1 MWTTARARMAARAR
15 GRLMLELRIQRDI
28 GDVDHRALQDG
39 SRGQEGPAERRRG
52 YAVCRCEGLRSVVV
66 LCDVMDLLAVEPK
79 ERAEEPVA
87 QSHRAP
93 DDRVEDRLDVGLRP
107 AGHAQGPRPRPL

>member
-1 MWTTARARMAARAR
+1 YVEAASKADRA
-15 GRLMLELRIQRDI
+15 GERLMLELRIKRDI

-39 SRGQEGPAERRRG
+39 PRGQEGPAERRRV
-52 YAVCRCEGLRSVVV
+52 YAVCRFEGLRSVVV
-66 LCDVMDLLAVEPK
+66 LGDVMDLLAVEPK

-107 AGHAQGPRPRPL
+107 ADHAQD